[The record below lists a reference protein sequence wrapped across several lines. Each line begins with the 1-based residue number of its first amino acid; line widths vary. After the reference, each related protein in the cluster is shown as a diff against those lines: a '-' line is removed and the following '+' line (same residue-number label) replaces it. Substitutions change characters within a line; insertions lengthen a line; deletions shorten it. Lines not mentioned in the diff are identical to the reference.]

1 MDTKKVTLDKVEHS
15 LTECTYTIRINGFLQ
30 ESFKDE
36 IEATSYFIDL
46 CEKIELG
53 YPRTTN
59 LYSNI
64 INPINK

>member
-1 MDTKKVTLDKVEHS
+1 MNTKKVTLDKVEHS
-15 LTECTYTIRINGFLQ
+15 LFECTYTIRIDGFLQ

-36 IEATSYFIDL
+36 FEAMRYFVDL

-59 LYSNI
+59 LHSNI
-64 INPINK
+64 INQ